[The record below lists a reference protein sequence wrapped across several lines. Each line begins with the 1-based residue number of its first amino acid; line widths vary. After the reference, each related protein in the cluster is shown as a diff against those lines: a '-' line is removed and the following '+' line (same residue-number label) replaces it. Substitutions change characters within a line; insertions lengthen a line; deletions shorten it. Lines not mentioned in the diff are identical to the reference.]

1 MQFTLLQANRMMR
14 QHAAP
19 AGVGIP
25 HFKDFTP
32 SQETTMNQTFSRRHF
47 GRTTLQLA
55 ALTLTLSGTQLA
67 HAQNASFAGK
77 TIEWVIPFG
86 VGGGSDVW
94 ARFNAPF
101 LTKYLPGNPN
111 VVVKNVP
118 GGGSITGANQFAAN
132 AKPDGLTVMGTSGS
146 TQFPYLLG
154 DARVRYDYKNWE
166 VVMAS
171 PTGGVAY
178 LSSKFG
184 VKSVSELNK
193 VKGQKLVYGS
203 QGATSLDLVPL
214 LGFRMLGLDVQHVFG
229 MKSRGEGRLAFERGE
244 ATIDYQTSSAY
255 IKSSIPL
262 VKEGKAVPLFSWGV
276 TDDNGNLVRDPAF
289 PDLPHIGEA
298 IQQATGKAPSGQ
310 EWEAFKAFLIAG
322 FPAQKLMVLPKQTPK
337 PIVEAYRK
345 AFRDMRNDP
354 AYQAGLKSVLGGYEQ
369 LTDNAAEALYREG
382 TTIDPAA
389 REWVRNH
396 LVKNYNADLSQ

>member
-1 MQFTLLQANRMMR
+1 MKTLL
-14 QHAAP
+14 
-19 AGVGIP
+19 
-25 HFKDFTP
+25 
-32 SQETTMNQTFSRRHF
+32 SRRKF
-47 GRTTLQLA
+47 SGAVFQLA
-55 ALTLTLSGTQLA
+55 ALTFTMLSAGLA
-67 HAQNASFAGK
+67 QAQSHSFEGK

-118 GGGSITGANQFAAN
+118 GGGSITGANQYASN
-132 AKPDGLTVMGTSGS
+132 AKSDGLSVLGTSGS

-154 DARVRYDYKNWE
+154 DQRVKYDYKKWD

-178 LSSKFG
+178 ISSKYG
-184 VKSVSELNK
+184 VKSLKDLNK
-193 VKGQKLVYGS
+193 LKGQKLVYAS

-214 LGFRMLGLDVQHVFG
+214 LGFRALGLDVHHVFG

-255 IKSSIPL
+255 IKNSIPL

-276 TDDNGNLVRDPAF
+276 TDDNGKLVRDPAF

-298 IQQATGKAPSGQ
+298 IQIVTGKPPQGS

-322 FPAQKLMVLPKQTPK
+322 FPAQKLMVLPKGTPK
-337 PIVEAYRK
+337 PIMEAYRK

-354 AYQAGLKSVLGGYEQ
+354 AYKAGLVSALGGYEQ
-369 LTDNAAEALYREG
+369 LTDKPAEALYLEG

-396 LVKNYNADLSQ
+396 LVKSYNVNLSQ

>member
-1 MQFTLLQANRMMR
+1 
-14 QHAAP
+14 
-19 AGVGIP
+19 
-25 HFKDFTP
+25 
-32 SQETTMNQTFSRRHF
+32 MNQTFSRRHF

-354 AYQAGLKSVLGGYEQ
+354 AYQAGLVSVLGGYEQ
-369 LTDNAAEALYREG
+369 LTDKPAEALYREG

-389 REWVRNH
+389 RDWVRNH
-396 LVKNYNADLSQ
+396 LASNFNVNLSQ